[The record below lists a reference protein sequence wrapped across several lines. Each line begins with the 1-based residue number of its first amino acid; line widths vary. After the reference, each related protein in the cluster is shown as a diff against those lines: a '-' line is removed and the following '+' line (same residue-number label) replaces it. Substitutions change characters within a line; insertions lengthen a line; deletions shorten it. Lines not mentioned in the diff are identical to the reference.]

1 MGQELRHRHLL
12 CCSCGIVQG
21 EGVKMNVIFM
31 GPPGAGKGT
40 QAEKI
45 VSEFQIPHIST
56 GDAFRLAMS
65 QGTPLGLEAKGYVD
79 KGLLVPDEITNGI
92 VRERLAQSDC
102 EKGFLLDGF
111 PRTIAQ
117 ADALD
122 EIVQSLNKKIELVIN
137 LTVDRSFLLAR
148 LTGRRICKSCGATY
162 HVIFNPPKQEGICD
176 KCAGELYQRSDDT
189 EEKVGTRLDEY
200 TTKTA
205 PLLDYY
211 KKKEILR
218 EVNGEQDIH
227 AVTQQI
233 SLLLRGLA
241 E

>member
-1 MGQELRHRHLL
+1 
-12 CCSCGIVQG
+12 
-21 EGVKMNVIFM
+21 MNVIFM

-40 QAEKI
+40 QAEQI

-65 QGTPLGLEAKGYVD
+65 QGTPMGVEAKGYVD

-92 VRERLAQSDC
+92 VRDRLAQPDC
-102 EKGFLLDGF
+102 DKGFLLDGF

-117 ADALD
+117 AEALD
-122 EIVQSLNKKIELVIN
+122 AIVQSLGKEIELVIN
-137 LTVDRSFLLAR
+137 LTVDRSLLLAR

-162 HVIFNPPKQEGICD
+162 HLIFNPPKQEGICD
-176 KCAGELYQRSDDT
+176 KCSGELYQRSDDT

-200 TTKTA
+200 TNKTA

-211 KKKEILR
+211 KKTEILR
-218 EVNGEQDIH
+218 EVNGEQDIQT
-227 AVTQQI
+227 VTEQI
-233 SLLLRGLA
+233 SSLLRGLA
-241 E
+241 